1 MDLHYKIMGNG
12 KPIVLHHTG
21 GSDSRVWKFLAP
33 LLAKHFKVIIFD
45 GRGAGKSPSPVGP
58 VNYVEELLHL
68 LDHLEID
75 QATLLGHSMG
85 GQIATEFALLYPNR
99 VTELVLVA
107 PSLSGY
113 PYSTELAQYFQRI
126 QSASPDIDK
135 MIEIALNAPI
145 YQVTIAG
152 PHRDL
157 LVQMM
162 RHHIEKTSE
171 WKSFEQIW
179 PQTPAIEKLGEME
192 VKTLFI
198 IGEIES
204 SDNKRVAKCFQEV
217 PNIRFVPIASADH
230 MVMLTHASEIYRCIT
245 SFLEE

>member
-1 MDLHYKIMGNG
+1 MDLHYEIMGSG

-45 GRGAGKSPSPVGP
+45 GRGAGKSPSPIEP
-58 VNYVEELLHL
+58 VNYVQDLLHL

-85 GQIATEFALLYPNR
+85 GQIVTEFALLYPNR

-113 PYSTELAQYFQRI
+113 PYSKELDQYFQRI
-126 QSASPDIDK
+126 QAAAPDIDK
-135 MIEIALNAPI
+135 MIEIAFDAPI
-145 YQVTIAG
+145 YQLTKAG
-152 PHRDL
+152 PHRGL

-162 RHHIEKTSE
+162 RHHVEKTSE

-198 IGEIES
+198 IGEVEFT
-204 SDNKRVAKCFQEV
+204 DNKRVAECFQEV
-217 PNIRFVPIASADH
+217 PNIRFVPIANADH
-230 MVMLTHASEIYRCIT
+230 MVILTHAKEIYHSIT